1 MSQKFLSLFVLFIS
15 LGQVSGSPQTS
26 EQRKP
31 LAKSPYLAFVDRE
44 YIFTI
49 EIAKPG
55 IPILNF
61 VSMVNAESKLQAK
74 NIQLN
79 LENRKSAAKTLAFE
93 TGQFQQPMLLNSI
106 TMKPRSS
113 LGLRIECDLGA
124 TTELNGATIRIGDE
138 NFTLVPLSN
147 YDFENLALKINRIN
161 LGSPDFSEDWR
172 ILKFEMIGT
181 RSPARKQIIVT
192 E

>member
-1 MSQKFLSLFVLFIS
+1 MSSKFFSLFVLFIS
-15 LGQVSGSPQTS
+15 FGQLAGSPQTS

-31 LAKSPYLAFVDRE
+31 LAKSPYWAFVDRE

-49 EIAKPG
+49 EMAKPG

-61 VSMVNAESKLQAK
+61 VSMINAESKLQAK
-74 NIQLN
+74 NIQLD
-79 LENRKSAAKTLAFE
+79 LENRKCAAKSLAFE
-93 TGQFQQPMLLNSI
+93 TGQFQQSMLMSSI

-124 TTELNGATIRIGDE
+124 TTELIGATIRIGDE
-138 NFTLVPLSN
+138 NFALASLNN

-172 ILKFEMIGT
+172 VLKLEMIGT
-181 RSPARKQIIVT
+181 RSPARKQIIGAQ
-192 E
+192 